1 MAKHRVLIVDD
12 SALVRRMITKA
23 LSTEHDIEVVGAAS
37 DPYEARD
44 LIQELKPDLLTLD
57 IEMPK
62 MDGLTFLKIL
72 MDKHP
77 MPVIILSSLSQA
89 NSKVALT
96 ALEQGAADVLAK
108 PNGPHSLGE
117 TGAILG
123 SRIRTILGDSK
134 SRGRSLSLRGPASS
148 VPAPRLPIRS
158 GVVWNPSQIVLIG
171 ASTGGPPALKTV
183 LSALPADMPGI
194 CVVQHMPAFITQA
207 FAERLNADCALKVK
221 EAADGDYVEHGQV
234 LIAPGD
240 YHMTLRKQMDRYQVH
255 LNQKPKVCY
264 QRPAVDVLFQS
275 ALPYAGKNM
284 VAAILTGM
292 GRDGADGLLELKN
305 KGAYTIG
312 QDEAT
317 SVVYGMPRAAAE
329 CGAVR
334 ETTGI
339 EKIAESILGGFS
351 IRRLPT
357 SIRI

>member
-1 MAKHRVLIVDD
+1 MAKYKVLIVDD
-12 SALVRRMITKA
+12 SAVVRRMIRTA
-23 LSTEHDIEVVGAAS
+23 LASEHDIEVVGAAG
-37 DPYEARD
+37 DPYQARD
-44 LIQELKPDLLTLD
+44 LIQKFKPDILTLD
-57 IEMPK
+57 IEMPR

-89 NSKVALT
+89 NSKEALT
-96 ALEQGAADVLAK
+96 ALEEGAADVLSK
-108 PNGPHSLGE
+108 PDGPHSLGE
-117 TGAILG
+117 TGALLG
-123 SRIRTILGDSK
+123 NRIRTILGNSK
-134 SRGRSLSLRGPASS
+134 VAGKRSLFGAKRSTTPPVERGRSNP
-148 VPAPRLPIRS
+148 VP
-158 GVVWNPSQIVLIG
+158 WNSSQIILIG

-183 LSALPADMPGI
+183 LTALPADMPGI

-207 FAERLNADCALKVK
+207 FAERLDADCALSVK
-221 EAADGDYVEHGQV
+221 EAADGDYLERGQV

-240 YHMTLRKQMDRYQVH
+240 YHMTLRRQQERYQVH
-255 LNQKPKVCY
+255 LNRNPKVCY

-284 VAAILTGM
+284 VAALLTGM

-305 KGAYTIG
+305 KGAHTIG

-334 ETTGI
+334 ETAAIGH
-339 EKIAESILGGFS
+339 IAECIIKGLHTRVGH
-351 IRRLPT
+351 
-357 SIRI
+357 